1 MSKPSKIKIL
11 WLIKGL
17 GLGGAEKLFCN
28 ALPYLDRDRFDYQVG
43 YFLPWKDALVPEL
56 QAGGLKVTC
65 FDLPQHW
72 RVDGLWRLKKYLVEE
87 QIDLLHIHL
96 PFSGLVGRLA
106 GKWAG
111 TKGIVY
117 TEHNLWPRL
126 NPVMRRLNRATFNL
140 NDAAIAVSQDVA
152 DSMTWPGGDI
162 QVIDNGIDIQA
173 LANVPDE
180 RGEVLQEF
188 KLPENAFLIGKVAN
202 LTPKKNHDNLL
213 RAFAI
218 FHNQVPEAKLLLVGQ
233 YGDRLEILKYLAK
246 ELQIT
251 DHVIFTGP
259 REDVPRLVKALDL
272 FTMSSDFEG
281 LPISMLEAMAL
292 AKPIVATA
300 VGGIPGVVR
309 EGIDG
314 CLVPPRNPEALAE
327 QFLALYSNPAKRIV
341 MGQNAKQRVAEQY
354 DIARMVKRVEAL
366 YLDVLGESQ

>member
-1 MSKPSKIKIL
+1 
-11 WLIKGL
+11 
-17 GLGGAEKLFCN
+17 
-28 ALPYLDRDRFDYQVG
+28 
-43 YFLPWKDALVPEL
+43 
-56 QAGGLKVTC
+56 
-65 FDLPQHW
+65 
-72 RVDGLWRLKKYLVEE
+72 
-87 QIDLLHIHL
+87 
-96 PFSGLVGRLA
+96 
-106 GKWAG
+106 
-111 TKGIVY
+111 
-117 TEHNLWPRL
+117 
-126 NPVMRRLNRATFNL
+126 
-140 NDAAIAVSQDVA
+140 
-152 DSMTWPGGDI
+152 
-162 QVIDNGIDIQA
+162 
-173 LANVPDE
+173 
-180 RGEVLQEF
+180 
-188 KLPENAFLIGKVAN
+188 
-202 LTPKKNHDNLL
+202 
-213 RAFAI
+213 
-218 FHNQVPEAKLLLVGQ
+218 LVGQ
-233 YGDRLEILKYLAK
+233 YGDRLEILKYLAQ